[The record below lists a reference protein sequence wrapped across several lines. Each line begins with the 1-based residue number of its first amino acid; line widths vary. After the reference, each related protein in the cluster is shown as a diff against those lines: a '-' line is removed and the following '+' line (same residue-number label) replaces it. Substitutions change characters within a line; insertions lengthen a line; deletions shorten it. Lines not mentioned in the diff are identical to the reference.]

1 MADDEAQRRKGL
13 TFAQAE
19 GLEPLPAQ
27 LKRTEVSGQLRAV
40 LWAYIYGELTS
51 SRDEDMERNA
61 VVGQPWGDV
70 LRDVHIF
77 HNHGPADEFDTSFYD
92 AVDKVKAV
100 FMKGSYS
107 KIYGWLQHVL
117 QAEPTP
123 EFAKDID
130 QVLRDCRSPYRVVD
144 DDVLCPVGSNE
155 EAETV
160 AKAFVDL
167 KAGGLAGGRGHLKS
181 ASGELSAGNFAA
193 SVRESIH
200 AVESVVKVLEPSGD
214 FSKALGRLEAKT
226 TIHGA
231 LKKGF
236 SAIYGFTSD
245 EQGIRHPLLDKDAAS
260 VDEADA
266 MFMIG
271 ACSAFVSYLIDK
283 SRVAGL
289 LRNEN

>member
-1 MADDEAQRRKGL
+1 MVDDEVQKRKSL

-27 LKRTEVSGQLRAV
+27 LKRTEVSPELRAV
-40 LWAYIYGELTS
+40 LWNHIYRRLVESKDENVYGETVIG
-51 SRDEDMERNA
+51 E
-61 VVGQPWGDV
+61 PWGEV
-70 LRDVHIF
+70 LRDVHVFLF
-77 HNHGPADEFDTSFYD
+77 HAPADEFDNSLGP
-92 AVDKVKAV
+92 AIGSVKGVIMQGGYA
-100 FMKGSYS
+100 

-117 QAEPTP
+117 RAEPDP
-123 EFAKDID
+123 DFAEEID
-130 QVLRDCRSPYRVVD
+130 QILKACRSPYRVVD
-144 DDVLCPVGSNE
+144 DEVLCPVGSDE
-155 EAETV
+155 AAETV
-160 AKAFVDL
+160 ARAFVDL
-167 KAGGLAGGRGHLKS
+167 KVGGLTGGREHLKL

-200 AVESVVKVLEPSGD
+200 AVESVVKILESSGD
-214 FSKALGRLEAKT
+214 FSRALARLEAKT
-226 TIHGA
+226 NIHSA

-245 EQGIRHPLLDKDAAS
+245 EQGIRHPLLDKDAAA

-283 SRVAGL
+283 SRAAGL
-289 LRNEN
+289 FK